1 MDALLEISKE
11 MAGNINSM
19 PDPPEKVIA
28 TAMVGGGL
36 LLTPKVDPQP
46 QP

>member
-28 TAMVGGGL
+28 TAMVGGGFI
-36 LLTPKVDPQP
+36 VDPQS
-46 QP
+46 